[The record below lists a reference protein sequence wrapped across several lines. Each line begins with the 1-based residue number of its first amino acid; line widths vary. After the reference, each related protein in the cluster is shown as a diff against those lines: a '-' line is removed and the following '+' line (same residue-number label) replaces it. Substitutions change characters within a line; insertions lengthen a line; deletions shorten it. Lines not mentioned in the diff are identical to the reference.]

1 MVGYEILGPIAAH
14 VEGRAVDLGGA
25 RARAVLAI
33 LLVNRNAV
41 VSVDRIVDLVWS
53 GDSPPTATAALQNL
67 IARLRRLLGP
77 DAIETRPPGYVLRV
91 GAGAV
96 DVERFEALVERAR
109 TAAPREAGT
118 LLREALGLW
127 RGPAI
132 ADLASE
138 RFAEGEIARLEE
150 LRLGALEARIDAD
163 LASGRH
169 EAVVGELEALVAE
182 HPYRERLHGQ
192 RILALY
198 RSGRQAEA
206 LASYRAARTA
216 LDEGLG
222 IDPGPELQALEIRIL
237 QQDPALAAPIV
248 DVAAPSSN
256 LGLDPIIGRTRE
268 LAAVEL
274 ALAESRL
281 VTITGLGGIG
291 KTRLALAVVGRLGS
305 TAMPARFVDLSVVGA
320 AADVPGAIAAVLGVG
335 ESGDVDLETA
345 VAAALSHERS
355 LLLLD
360 NLEHVLDSRRFIAAL
375 LERAGPLRI
384 LATSRI
390 HLGIKG
396 ERELPLDPLS
406 LPDSGAG
413 IETSDAG
420 RLFLVRSR
428 ERGRLQ
434 TLNDL
439 DAAAAVEI
447 CHRLEGL
454 PLSLELAAAWTRVL
468 SPRAIVRRMEE
479 GRLALTGVDDA
490 RQTSLDAVVDATLGL
505 LDETDRVAFGSLAVF
520 VGGFDEPA
528 ATVVTGV
535 ADILPVLR
543 RLEEVALIR
552 TAADPDGEPRF
563 GFLETIRTAAAA
575 ILAKRSDQDAV
586 RRRHAGYFAARADD
600 ATDGWRTAG
609 DLRSPAWLSREEPN
623 LRAASDEAVALGDA
637 PLGVRLAAV
646 TGLHLMR
653 SGRGREGLARLERAM
668 AIGGVPPSIRS
679 EGLATLAWLHSE
691 LVGPAGLDAITREAV
706 EQARAAGAT
715 RATARA
721 VITRASLADP
731 PDAEALFREG
741 AELAVCLGFRYQA
754 EVAYNNLAEVEAGKG
769 RLAEALQWY
778 RLAHRSA
785 QERGDAYDGAL
796 FLANMGELM
805 AVLGQ
810 IDDAI
815 DFGVRSVAALRAGG
829 SPTDV
834 SSALCQL
841 AASQGLAG
849 RHAEAAEHL
858 AEAADLI
865 EGHDSEQMLFA
876 VFLGA
881 AVNVLAPDQPE
892 RAAQALG
899 SVDRWAD
906 RSPLALSK
914 RRLEAAAV
922 TIEEDLGQ
930 HRFEKERHA
939 GREADPRALF
949 DEIRTLLPTGW
960 RQTG

>member
-1 MVGYEILGPIAAH
+1 MVGYEILGPLAAH
-14 VEGRAVDLGGA
+14 VAGRAVDLGGA

-41 VSVDRIVDLVWS
+41 VSVDRIVDLVWG

-91 GAGAV
+91 GAGTV
-96 DVERFEALVERAR
+96 DVEQFEALVERAR
-109 TAAPREAGT
+109 TATPREAST

-127 RGPAI
+127 RGPAL

-138 RFAEGEIARLEE
+138 RFADGEIARLEE
-150 LRLGALEARIDAD
+150 LRLGALEARIEAD
-163 LASGRH
+163 LSSGRH
-169 EAVVGELEALVAE
+169 EAVVGELDALVAE

-206 LASYRAARTA
+206 LAGYRAARTA

-237 QQDPALAAPIV
+237 QQDPALAAPIM
-248 DVAAPSSN
+248 DVAASSSN

-268 LAAVEL
+268 LAAVEI

-345 VAAALSHERS
+345 VASALSHES
-355 LLLLD
+355 NLLLLD

-390 HLGIKG
+390 HLGIRG
-396 ERELPLDPLS
+396 EREFPLDPLP

-428 ERGRLQ
+428 EHGRLKM
-434 TLNDL
+434 LNDL
-439 DAAAAVEI
+439 DAAAVVDI
-447 CHRLEGL
+447 CRRLEGL

-468 SPRAIVRRMEE
+468 SPRAIARRMEE
-479 GRLALTGVDDA
+479 GRLALKGADGA
-490 RQTSLDAVVDATLGL
+490 RHASLDAVVHATLGL
-505 LDETDRVAFGSLAVF
+505 LDKADRVAFGSLAVF
-520 VGGFDEPA
+520 AGGFDEPA
-528 ATVVTGV
+528 AAAVTGV

-543 RLEEVALIR
+543 RLEEVALIW
-552 TAADPDGEPRF
+552 TMADPDGEPRF
-563 GFLETIRTAAAA
+563 GFLETVRAAAAA
-575 ILAKRSDQDAV
+575 ILAKRGDHEGV
-586 RRRHAGYFAARADD
+586 RRRHAEYFAARADD
-600 ATDGWRTAG
+600 ATDRWRTAG
-609 DLRSPAWLSREEPN
+609 DERSPAWLTREEPN
-623 LRAASDEAVALGDA
+623 LRVASDEAVALGDA

-653 SGRGREGLARLERAM
+653 SGRGREGLARLEKAM
-668 AIGGVPPSIRS
+668 AIGGVPPAIRS
-679 EGLATLAWLHSE
+679 EGLATLAWLRSE
-691 LVGPAGLDAITREAV
+691 LVGPGGLDAITCEAV
-706 EQARAAGAT
+706 EQARAAGAS

-721 VITRASLADP
+721 LITRASLANL

-741 AELAVCLGFRYQA
+741 ADLAVTLGFRFQA
-754 EVAYNNLAEVEAGKG
+754 EVAYNNLAEVEAGAG
-769 RLAEALQWY
+769 RLAEALEWF

-785 QERGDAYDGAL
+785 KERGDAYDGAQ
-796 FLANMGELM
+796 FLANIGELN

-815 DFGVRSVAALRAGG
+815 DCGVRSVAAFRAGG
-829 SPTDV
+829 SSMDV
-834 SSALCQL
+834 SYALCQL
-841 AASQGLAG
+841 AATLGLAG
-849 RHAEAAEHL
+849 RHAEAAQRL

-865 EGHDSEQMLFA
+865 EGHDSGIVFA
-876 VFLGA
+876 GFFRA
-881 AVNVLAPDQPE
+881 AANVIAPDHPD

-899 SVDRWAD
+899 AVDRWAD
-906 RSPLALSK
+906 RSQFSLSQ
-914 RRLEAAAV
+914 RRLEADAV
-922 TIEEDLGQ
+922 MIEEGLGQ
-930 HRFEKERHA
+930 RRFERERQA

-949 DEIRTLLPTGW
+949 DEIRTLLATTAPDS
-960 RQTG
+960 R